1 MEFVIAGTVLGV
13 AGLAGLFST
22 CVEVIQDF
30 SSATSFGTELGVLQ
44 VKMEVEKVR
53 LLIWGQSLGIG
64 DGDAVVDQ
72 ALEREFVQSA
82 AASLLVCFVKIFE
95 DSENLRKKYGL
106 IQTTEPQAGTTLVD
120 LDQSLLGST
129 FKRTYDKFKHDPA
142 RRQKETSIKTKARW
156 AIVDEKRFRDLIE
169 EMKGINDSLNQL
181 VPGVKERSR
190 VQMRTEI
197 MRSNNE
203 QQLQSLVNSSDDVN
217 DLVSETASLRLE
229 MLSSRGTK
237 LRTTAT
243 NIRASTPAPI
253 SSPQT
258 QQSTG
263 QQLVSPSPIPMKQT
277 PKAPQALTP
286 YNNDGALTIHKVFT
300 KMNSPSFFSWL
311 VGFETPPESSPAT
324 TPVAKSAMGKKLKVQ
339 PRVRSSISRM
349 GTGLCF
355 TFRVWT
361 RAAMPRI

>member
-129 FKRTYDKFKHDPA
+129 FKRT
-142 RRQKETSIKTKARW
+142 
-156 AIVDEKRFRDLIE
+156 
-169 EMKGINDSLNQL
+169 
-181 VPGVKERSR
+181 
-190 VQMRTEI
+190 
-197 MRSNNE
+197 
-203 QQLQSLVNSSDDVN
+203 
-217 DLVSETASLRLE
+217 
-229 MLSSRGTK
+229 
-237 LRTTAT
+237 
-243 NIRASTPAPI
+243 
-253 SSPQT
+253 
-258 QQSTG
+258 
-263 QQLVSPSPIPMKQT
+263 
-277 PKAPQALTP
+277 
-286 YNNDGALTIHKVFT
+286 
-300 KMNSPSFFSWL
+300 
-311 VGFETPPESSPAT
+311 
-324 TPVAKSAMGKKLKVQ
+324 
-339 PRVRSSISRM
+339 
-349 GTGLCF
+349 
-355 TFRVWT
+355 
-361 RAAMPRI
+361 